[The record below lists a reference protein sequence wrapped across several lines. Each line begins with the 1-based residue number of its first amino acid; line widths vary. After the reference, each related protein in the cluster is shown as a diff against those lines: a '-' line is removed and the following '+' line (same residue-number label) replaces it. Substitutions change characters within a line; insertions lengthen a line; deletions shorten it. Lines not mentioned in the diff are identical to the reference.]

1 MPLPKESPKKTAH
14 GSRDVTTA
22 EPRKQKETG
31 ETKEGITTAS
41 PQKRPAEKDLPHLQ
55 GKKAKGAPS
64 ALESEGQLSP
74 EEEGEIIEE
83 LGRQLESSTA
93 NTLVAK
99 QPEETPSTS
108 SATGAGGPPR
118 VPVTA
123 ETSKEDLAKLQ
134 TGKAREMLSSWK
146 PWSHRDRD
154 KEKMLVELKD
164 KKEEKEDARLEKE
177 AMRAQKAAEKA
188 KKDSV
193 AKAKGGSKAKAQPEP
208 KKPVKAKQIQQQ
220 EPQPTSAAGL
230 ASKLKSQGKKK

>member
-1 MPLPKESPKKTAH
+1 MGACSLDLAAEMKNVAASRGNVNVPLSCEEKKNPTEGTAADNKRAAAVPLPKESPKKTAH

-41 PQKRPAEKDLPHLQ
+41 PQKRPAEKDLANVAALQ

-99 QPEETPSTS
+99 QPEDAKHFECHRGRWPTKSSCHRRDLKGRFGEAPNRKGKGDVVILETVV
-108 SATGAGGPPR
+108 PP
-118 VPVTA
+118 
-123 ETSKEDLAKLQ
+123 
-134 TGKAREMLSSWK
+134 
-146 PWSHRDRD
+146 
-154 KEKMLVELKD
+154 
-164 KKEEKEDARLEKE
+164 
-177 AMRAQKAAEKA
+177 
-188 KKDSV
+188 
-193 AKAKGGSKAKAQPEP
+193 
-208 KKPVKAKQIQQQ
+208 
-220 EPQPTSAAGL
+220 
-230 ASKLKSQGKKK
+230 